1 MNSSK
6 TESIAISAIINEIN
20 KYDNLQENLRKRDKE
35 PVWDGKIELYKKDS
49 NKTTDIVGIIP
60 VQVKGQNIKQKN
72 KIRISQ
78 KTNTKAEEQ
87 TRNEAYYNVKISDI
101 ENYRKSN
108 IGAIYFIT
116 EIDEYKNHKY
126 ITKYST

>member
-49 NKTTDIVGIIP
+49 NKTTDIIGIIP

-78 KTNTKAEEQ
+78 KTNTKAEEH

-108 IGAIYFIT
+108 IGAIYFI
-116 EIDEYKNHKY
+116 IHPCNDAMHNFK
-126 ITKYST
+126 I